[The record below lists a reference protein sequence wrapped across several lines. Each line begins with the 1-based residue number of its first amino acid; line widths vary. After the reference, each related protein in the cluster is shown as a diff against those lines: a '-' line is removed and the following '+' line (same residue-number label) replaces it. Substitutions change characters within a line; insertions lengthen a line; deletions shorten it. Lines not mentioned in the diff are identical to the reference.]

1 MALNFRLAARQG
13 TGYTDLF
20 PRLASIDNVIDANSA
35 FKKETINVTI
45 PATSDNTQTITITT
59 TPEQVAAPVN
69 MYMTSTGEQAQAD
82 YATIN
87 QFSVTDNTLTIIRVY
102 TMPTGSID
110 VTLEFLVKRGE
121 VTYNAKSS
129 F

>member
-1 MALNFRLAARQG
+1 MARNFRLAARQG

-45 PATSDNTQTITITT
+45 PATTDNTQTITITT

-87 QFSVTDNTLTIIRVY
+87 QFSVTDNTLTIIRLY

-110 VTLEFLVKRGE
+110 VTLEFFVKRGD
-121 VTYNAKSS
+121 V
-129 F
+129 